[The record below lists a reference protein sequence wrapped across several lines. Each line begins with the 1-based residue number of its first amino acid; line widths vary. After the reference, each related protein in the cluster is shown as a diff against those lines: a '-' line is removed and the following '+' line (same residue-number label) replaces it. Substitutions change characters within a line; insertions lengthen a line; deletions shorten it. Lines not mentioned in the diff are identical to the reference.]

1 MESGDNASPSY
12 AGRQFARI
20 TRPKMWGRAVRGEDP
35 GTLNSMQPPKIFAPG
50 YERARLLDPALAATY
65 IAHMRV
71 ADPLVDPVMRDLQGL
86 GHAECGRLLRAA
98 VEQQDDVLRDAPPSL
113 QRFVHEVST
122 VPAWYD
128 RAVAQHGCRVFL
140 HNSDQ
145 FLAAFAA
152 GAIVEG
158 FATMISK
165 SFAITGRMI
174 DDGVRRLKQNLRH
187 LLDIFLPRGVEPSG
201 DGWKL
206 TLRIRIV
213 HARVRA
219 LLKESEEWERDNWG
233 LPVSAAHVAL
243 ASAAF
248 SARLIQL
255 AEKLGAR
262 FESNDDREAFMSIWS
277 YDAWLMGVPDALLFH
292 SYAEGLRMFELG
304 SACEPPPD
312 DDAIALAN
320 CIVNSAPVVIGV
332 TEPKARADFAQY
344 AYRIARELVGDARA
358 DELRF
363 PPKKLLPILPWLR
376 AQERIKR
383 SVGTY
388 LPVVGKLQ
396 RSRSFTHILS
406 LTDLGAA
413 GITYD
418 LPDHVRS
425 DMSSRW

>member
-1 MESGDNASPSY
+1 MTSREGDERPASGVQVPA
-12 AGRQFARI
+12 
-20 TRPKMWGRAVRGEDP
+20 
-35 GTLNSMQPPKIFAPG
+35 IFVPG
-50 YERARLLDPALAATY
+50 YEKARLLDPTLAATY

-71 ADPLVDPVMRDLQGL
+71 GDPLADAVMRDLEGL
-86 GHAECGRLLRAA
+86 GQAETGRLFRAA
-98 VEQQDDVLRDAPPSL
+98 FQQQDAVLRDAPPSL

-122 VPAWYD
+122 VPPWYD
-128 RAVAQHGCRVFL
+128 RARAYHGCRVLL

-158 FATMISK
+158 FGTRISK

-213 HARVRA
+213 HARIRA
-219 LLKESEEWERDNWG
+219 LLRESEEWEYDNWG
-233 LPVSAAHVAL
+233 LPVSAAHLAL

-262 FESNDDREAFMSIWS
+262 FDSDDDREAFMSVWC
-277 YDAWLMGVPDALLFH
+277 YDAWLMGVPDELLFH
-292 SYAEGLRMFELG
+292 SHAEGLHLFELG

-312 DDAIALAN
+312 EDAIALAN
-320 CIVNSAPVVIGV
+320 CIVNSTPVVIGV
-332 TEPKARADFAQY
+332 TEPVARADFAQY
-344 AYRIARELVGDARA
+344 AYRIARELVGDAKA
-358 DELRF
+358 DQLLF
-363 PPKKLLPILPWLR
+363 PPRPRLPILPWLR
-376 AQERIKR
+376 MQERLKR
-383 SVGTY
+383 RFGKFFPA
-388 LPVVGKLQ
+388 LGKLQ
-396 RSRSFTHILS
+396 RRRSFTHILS
-406 LTDLGAA
+406 LTDLGGA

>member
-1 MESGDNASPSY
+1 
-12 AGRQFARI
+12 
-20 TRPKMWGRAVRGEDP
+20 
-35 GTLNSMQPPKIFAPG
+35 MQPPTIFAPG
-50 YERARLLDPALAATY
+50 YERARLLDPTLAAKY
-65 IAHMRV
+65 MAHMRV
-71 ADPLVDPVMRDLQGL
+71 GDPLADAVMRDLQGL
-86 GHAECGRLLRAA
+86 GQAETGRLFRAA
-98 VEQQDDVLRDAPPSL
+98 FQQQDAVLRDAPASL

-128 RAVAQHGCRVFL
+128 RDRAHHGCRVFL

-158 FATMISK
+158 FATRISK

-219 LLKESEEWERDNWG
+219 LLQESEEWERDNWG
-233 LPVSAAHVAL
+233 LPVSAAHLAL
-243 ASAAF
+243 AAAAF

-262 FESNDDREAFMSIWS
+262 FDSDDDREAFMSVWC
-277 YDAWLMGVPDALLFH
+277 YDAWLMGVPDELLFH
-292 SYAEGLRMFELG
+292 SQAEGLRMFELG

-312 DDAIALAN
+312 EDAIALAN

-332 TEPKARADFAQY
+332 TDPVARADFAQY
-344 AYRIARELVGDARA
+344 AYRIARELVGDAKA
-358 DELRF
+358 DRLHF
-363 PPKKLLPILPWLR
+363 PPRKALPILPWLR
-376 AQERIKR
+376 AQERLKR
-383 SVGTY
+383 SVGRF

-396 RSRSFTHILS
+396 RRRSFTHILS
-406 LTDLGAA
+406 LTDLGGA
-413 GITYD
+413 GISYE

>member
-1 MESGDNASPSY
+1 
-12 AGRQFARI
+12 
-20 TRPKMWGRAVRGEDP
+20 
-35 GTLNSMQPPKIFAPG
+35 MQPPAIFVPG
-50 YERARLLDPALAATY
+50 YERARLLDPTLASTY

-71 ADPLVDPVMRDLQGL
+71 GDPLADAVMRDLQGMKQ
-86 GHAECGRLLRAA
+86 AESGRLLQAA
-98 VEQQDDVLRDAPPSL
+98 FEQKDDVLRDAPPNL

-128 RAVAQHGCRVFL
+128 RAQAQHGCRVFL
-140 HNSDQ
+140 HNADQ

-187 LLDIFLPRGVEPSG
+187 LLDSFLPRGVEPSG
-201 DGWKL
+201 DGWRL
-206 TLRIRIV
+206 TLRIRMV

-219 LLKESEEWERDNWG
+219 LLNDSEEWEHDNWG
-233 LPVSAAHVAL
+233 TSLSAAHLAL

-262 FESNDDREAFMSIWS
+262 FDSDDDREAFMSVWS
-277 YDAWLMGVPDALLFH
+277 YDAWIMGVPDELLFH
-292 SYAEGLRMFELG
+292 GYAEGLRMFELG

-312 DDAIALAN
+312 EDAIALAN
-320 CIVNSAPVVIGV
+320 CIVNSAPVIIGV
-332 TEPKARADFAQY
+332 TEPKARAEFARY

-363 PPKKLLPILPWLR
+363 PPGKSLPILPWLR
-376 AQERIKR
+376 AQERLKR
-383 SVGTY
+383 SLGTY
-388 LPVVGKLQ
+388 LPVLGRMQ
-396 RSRSFTHILS
+396 RSRSFTHLLS